1 MNKRQIKTVVA
12 LGCLVALALTTS
24 ATGQSTSKLW
34 SGDPVAD
41 RQRLMKLNG
50 ASWADA
56 QAKLKAG
63 NAEAVAVNAETM
75 ALIAT
80 QIVALF
86 PEGSLTDK
94 SKAKPEIWQKWP
106 EFESAVKN
114 YAMQAEKLRDAARSK
129 DLAATEAVAKD
140 FGRQA
145 CGTCHT
151 PFRVPPP
158 QQQTPAPP
166 QQQQPR

>member
-1 MNKRQIKTVVA
+1 MKLRHVKAGVI
-12 LGCLVALALTTS
+12 LGSLVALALASS
-24 ATGQSTSKLW
+24 ATGQSTTKIW
-34 SGDPVAD
+34 TGDPIAD

-56 QAKLKAG
+56 QAKLKSG
-63 NAEAVAVNAETM
+63 NVEAVAVNAETM
-75 ALIAT
+75 TLIAT

-106 EFESAVKN
+106 EFEAAVKN
-114 YAMQAEKLRDAARSK
+114 YGVQAEKLRDAARSK
-129 DLAATEAVAKD
+129 DQTATEAVAKE

-158 QQQTPAPP
+158 QQQ
-166 QQQQPR
+166 QQPPPR